1 MPVFVTPARRKITS
15 PAKRMI
21 IHTAE
26 KKSAWWKVF
35 FFYYW
40 KWIVW
45 SIIGATLIY
54 FVFYYNRSPIQRVVF
69 DQSTQETMAYQDAFE
84 DIQAILI
91 NKSYY
96 KEKNFHR
103 TNLEETIRTKYPI
116 IAHISHVSFNNGT
129 LTLALEYHQPD
140 FLMSTENNVEWLVY
154 KNSIVPNTSWTI
166 LGSTGIHIHV
176 VLPEDIFLTY
186 SWGVFWASPSQHIA
200 QTIKK
205 IDFITWFSSITY
217 YPGREKLS
225 LEDGKNTFII
235 GLDPSKLET
244 TFSQRKKIM
253 PYLPTAIP
261 AKVDLSNPSHIII
274 QH

>member
-1 MPVFVTPARRKITS
+1 MPVFVTPARKKIIS

-26 KKSAWWKVF
+26 KKSAWWRVF

-45 SIIGATLIY
+45 SISAGILIY
-54 FVFYYNRSPIQRVVF
+54 FLFYYNRSPISHVVF
-69 DQSTQETMAYQDAFE
+69 EENTQITMVYQEAFD
-84 DIQAILI
+84 DIEKKLI
-91 NKSYY
+91 GKSHY
-96 KEKNFHR
+96 KEKYFHR
-103 TNLEETIRTKYPI
+103 SELEKTIHEKYPI
-116 IAHISHVSFNNGT
+116 IKRIDHISFSNGT
-129 LTLALEYHQPD
+129 LTLGLEYYEPD
-140 FLMSTENNVEWLVY
+140 FLIKTENNVKWLVY
-154 KNSIVPNTSWTI
+154 KNTIIPYSSWTT
-166 LGSTGIHIHV
+166 LGSTGIHINI

-186 SWGVFWASPSQHIA
+186 SWGVFWWSSSQHIA

-205 IDFITWFSSITY
+205 IDFIPWFSSITY

-235 GLDPSKLET
+235 GLDPAKLQT
-244 TFSQRKKIM
+244 TFSEWKKIL

-261 AKVDLSNPSHIII
+261 AKVDLSNPSRIII

>member
-1 MPVFVTPARRKITS
+1 MPVFVTPARRKINS

-45 SIIGATLIY
+45 SIIAATLVY

-84 DIQAILI
+84 DIQTALI

-103 TNLEETIRTKYPI
+103 TDLEETIRAKYPI

-140 FLMSTENNVEWLVY
+140 FLMSTENSVEWLVY
-154 KNSIVPNTSWTI
+154 KNSIIPNTSWTN
-166 LGSTGIHIHV
+166 LGSTGIRIHI
-176 VLPEDIFLTY
+176 VLPEDVFLTY
-186 SWGVFWASPSQHIA
+186 SWGVFWGSSSQHIA
-200 QTIKK
+200 QTIKQ

-225 LEDGKNTFII
+225 LEDKKNTFII
-235 GLDPSKLET
+235 GLDPSKLEI